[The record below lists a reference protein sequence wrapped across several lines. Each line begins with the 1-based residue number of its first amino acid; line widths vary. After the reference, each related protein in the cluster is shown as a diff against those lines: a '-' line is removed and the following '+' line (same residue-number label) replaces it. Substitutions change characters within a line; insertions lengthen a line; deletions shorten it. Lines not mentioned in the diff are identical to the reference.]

1 MSPQP
6 GVYYGPDEDEY
17 TKNLERFFVAGDF
30 VCGVGYGIML
40 VLWTSCVRYLWN
52 QRRRSPKTTLLLIYL
67 CLLFVVETIF
77 CIVQART
84 VQVIYIENRN
94 YPGGPWQ
101 YFLDTQYLA
110 INVMFYATLFI
121 ITFLCDLLVLWRCWV
136 VWTASGPAIAYSVI
150 ALPSVMLLA
159 SFVMGTLWTLQSSQ
173 PNLSMYSAEPL
184 AFGTAY
190 YTLSLGLNIIL
201 TILITLRLMIYR
213 RTHLVHLP
221 PQHARQY
228 LSLATVIVESAALYS
243 AFAIAFLVSY
253 AMNQPINQIWLG
265 FAQAAQQISTYLII
279 HRVAMG
285 TAWTSNAMESQTLT
299 SFNAAPRAQG
309 TGERDLKRTGPSNV
323 QFTSQFS
330 VSEIVAESKSDSEEE
345 IASAV

>member
-17 TKNLERFFVAGDF
+17 TKNLERFFIAGDF

-40 VLWTSCVRYLWN
+40 VLWSSCVSYLWKH
-52 QRRRSPKTTLLLIYL
+52 RRRSRKTLLLLAYL

-94 YPGGPWQ
+94 YPGGPWA

-110 INVMFYATLFI
+110 INVMFYATIFVL
-121 ITFLCDLLVLWRCWV
+121 TFLCDLLVLWRCWV
-136 VWTASGPAIAYSVI
+136 VWTAAGPSIAYAVI

-190 YTLSLGLNIIL
+190 YTLSLGVNIIL
-201 TILITLRLMIYR
+201 TALITLRLMIYR
-213 RTHLVHLP
+213 RTHLAHLP
-221 PQHARQY
+221 PQHAKQY
-228 LSLATVIVESAALYS
+228 LSLATVVIESAALYS
-243 AFAIAFLVSY
+243 
-253 AMNQPINQIWLG
+253 IWLG
-265 FAQAAQQISTYLII
+265 FAQAAQQISTYLIV

-285 TAWTSNAMESQTLT
+285 TAWTSDAMESHTLT
-299 SFNAAPRAQG
+299 SLHAA
-309 TGERDLKRTGPSNV
+309 TRDVGHLDQKRTGPSNV
-323 QFTSQFS
+323 QFTSQFAVS
-330 VSEIVAESKSDSEEE
+330 GIVSEFKSGSEEE
-345 IASAV
+345 VASAV